1 MTAIKFLTSLCLVRF
16 GYSNDIALHQTLS
29 LGTFGF
35 RETKQL
41 IKNIDLTLMFSDS
54 PEFGKIQ
61 ILEYQDLSQNM
72 GWKLSVNETS
82 FLELQFHELI
92 NGQEKQITYCS
103 RCHFKEKNSKFHHFH
118 ADLTPFAVYV

>member
-1 MTAIKFLTSLCLVRF
+1 MTAIKFLTSLPCLALLVN
-16 GYSNDIALHQTLS
+16 SNDISLNQTIS

-41 IKNIDLTLMFSDS
+41 IKNIDLTLMFSDN

-82 FLELQFHELI
+82 FLEVQFHELI

-103 RCHFKEKNSKFHHFH
+103 RCHFKENSKIFHFH